1 MNRKASIVT
10 LSLGALMAFALSG
23 CAIAAPG
30 LVVGGVYSGYTI
42 GSSANND
49 TAGSKE
55 GEACAMSILGI
66 VGLGD
71 ASIGAAKSAGGI
83 SKVASVDH
91 KAFNILGIYGN
102 VCTVVKGD

>member
-1 MNRKASIVT
+1 MDRKAS
-10 LSLGALMAFALSG
+10 LSMLALAAVVGFGASG

-30 LVVGGVYSGYTI
+30 LVTGGIYSGYTV
-42 GSSANND
+42 GAAANND
-49 TAGSKE
+49 TPGAKQ

-71 ASIGAAKSAGGI
+71 ASVGAAKQAGSI
-83 SKVASVDH
+83 TKVASVDH
-91 KAFNILGIYGN
+91 KAFNILGLYGN